1 MKHIGLS
8 FGGHPVFQSGNNFY
22 ELISSHN
29 LKSRA
34 SERKTWLKKKEGT
47 DTKIMK
53 YLGRWCVFMKMGIAR
68 TRMVKEALAKRK

>member
-22 ELISSHN
+22 EMMSQHR

-34 SERKTWLKKKEGT
+34 NERLAWSKKEGS
-47 DTKIMK
+47 DVKLIK
-53 YLGRWCVFMKMGIAR
+53 YDDKWCVFMKMGIAR
-68 TRMVKEALAKRK
+68 TRMVKEAISRRNK